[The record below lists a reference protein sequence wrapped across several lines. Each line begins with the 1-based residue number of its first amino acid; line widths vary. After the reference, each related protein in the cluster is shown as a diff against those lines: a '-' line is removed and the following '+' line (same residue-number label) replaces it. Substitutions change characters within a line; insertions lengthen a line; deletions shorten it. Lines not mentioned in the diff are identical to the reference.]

1 MMATDVY
8 VETSISAPQEKK
20 RKWGYVLE
28 APGGRTVYQ
37 LGEMTGTMHGI
48 TLQVLIK
55 ALRRYQKP
63 SRITI
68 HAADEWVLHM
78 IEHQLGIWEQNG
90 FRNTKGD
97 RIKNGDDWEQ
107 LAKQIKIHTIT
118 IEPGRHTYSA
128 WLQSEMKKAE
138 RGKKDV

>member
-8 VETSISAPQEKK
+8 VETSINAPQEKK

-37 LGEMTGTMHGI
+37 LGETTGTMHGI

-63 SRITI
+63 SRIT
-68 HAADEWVLHM
+68 M
-78 IEHQLGIWEQNG
+78 QKGS
-90 FRNTKGD
+90 RSNTGKTGSS
-97 RIKNGDDWEQ
+97 W
-107 LAKQIKIHTIT
+107 QI
-118 IEPGRHTYSA
+118 
-128 WLQSEMKKAE
+128 
-138 RGKKDV
+138 

>member
-8 VETSISAPQEKK
+8 VETSINAPQEKK

-37 LGEMTGTMHGI
+37 LGETTGTMHGI

-63 SRITI
+63 SRLTI
-68 HAADEWVLHM
+68 HAADEWVLQM
-78 IEHQLGIWEQNG
+78 LLHQLPAWEQNG
-90 FRNTKGD
+90 FTNAKGEP
-97 RIKNGDDWEQ
+97 IKYREDWEQ
-107 LAKQIKIHTIT
+107 LANLIKIHTIT
-118 IEPGRHTYSA
+118 IAPGRHTYSA
-128 WLQSEMKKAE
+128 WLQSEMEKME
-138 RGKKDV
+138 RGK

>member
-68 HAADEWVLHM
+68 HQCKRGVDQIPEWLGAAGKFNQNTYNHDRSGTARVQCLATERDGENGKREIGCLRD
-78 IEHQLGIWEQNG
+78 LG
-90 FRNTKGD
+90 K
-97 RIKNGDDWEQ
+97 
-107 LAKQIKIHTIT
+107 
-118 IEPGRHTYSA
+118 
-128 WLQSEMKKAE
+128 
-138 RGKKDV
+138 